1 MRAVQSP
8 VARSM
13 RAPPGHFTMTS
24 SRYAARRAA
33 FRKLHESGCFIIPNP
48 WDVGSAKWLAHRGF
62 KALASTSSG
71 YAFSRGRADGAV
83 DVEEVLRHLR
93 ELVEA
98 TDLPVNADFE
108 HGYADDLDGLAANV
122 RRCVE
127 TGVAALSIE
136 DATGDAA
143 HPMYD
148 FDSAVAR
155 IRAAREAIDATGE
168 DVMLVGRADGLFH
181 GQKGLDEIVRRI
193 GAFAKAGA
201 DCLYAPGVATPD
213 QVRAVVEAAAPKP
226 VNVLMGPA
234 AKLGFQA
241 LADLGV
247 RRISVGGALALA
259 AWSGFVRA
267 ADGLAADR
275 FDGFASSVTHA
286 DLGKLF
292 G

>member
-1 MRAVQSP
+1 MNASKW
-8 VARSM
+8 S
-13 RAPPGHFTMTS
+13 
-24 SRYAARRAA
+24 ARRAA
-33 FRKLHESGCFIIPNP
+33 FRKLHDSGCFIIPNP

-71 YAFSRGRADGAV
+71 YAFSRGRADGAIGV
-83 DVEEVLRHLR
+83 DEVLHHLR
-93 ELVEA
+93 ELVAA

-108 HGYADDLDGLAANV
+108 NGHAEDLGGLADNV

-127 TGVAALSIE
+127 TGVAGLSIE
-136 DATGDAA
+136 DAHAGG
-143 HPMYD
+143 MYD
-148 FDSAVAR
+148 FDTAVAR
-155 IRAAREAIDATGE
+155 LRAARQAIDASGG

-181 GQKGLDEIVRRI
+181 GQPDMGGITRRI
-193 GAFAKAGA
+193 AAFANAGA
-201 DCLYAPGVATPD
+201 DCLYAPGVATPE
-213 QVRAVVEAAAPKP
+213 QVRAVVQAAAGKP

-234 AKLGFQA
+234 AGLGFKA

-259 AWSGFVRA
+259 AWSGFANAV
-267 ADGLAADR
+267 DGLVADR
-275 FDGFASSVTHA
+275 FDGFALTVSHA